1 MYDKFMKIKSLSVVF
16 TCILLTIP
24 MSSAYAGELVTP
36 NVTVSWDD
44 SSLYI
49 PAQYEGKVLF
59 TISGLA
65 SQIYRLDFDVV
76 NKFGDTISICYSA
89 YPPTNSHSCA
99 IFNNRDYSGT
109 KLNLTVMNKNFSSS
123 VYQSPITFLDR
134 NAKPTPKP
142 AETTA
147 TNNEFESLKEQI
159 RVLTAKINKI
169 CKSKPKPK
177 GC

>member
-1 MYDKFMKIKSLSVVF
+1 MKEKFFSPLISEVYGESVKITNNPDVKVDLEIFSVF
-16 TCILLTIP
+16 
-24 MSSAYAGELVTP
+24 P
-36 NVTVSWDD
+36 N
-44 SSLYI
+44 
-49 PAQYEGKVLF
+49 
-59 TISGLA
+59 
-65 SQIYRLDFDVV
+65 
-76 NKFGDTISICYSA
+76 
-89 YPPTNSHSCA
+89 NSHSCS